1 MQHKSRNFKR
11 FPLTAIVIFLS
22 LNGFAQTWTK
32 TNDGNSFYLHN
43 LFFHD
48 LKAFLKG
55 IDSNFYILT
64 AHKPD
69 AYWDKKNEGKSQL
82 LISKINKAG
91 GINVIT
97 TLKEYASK
105 PILRVFNN
113 KYYILDNDYKVTK
126 KQYYYLCYV
135 YNSNWE
141 LESQAK
147 IFELPHQMGFND
159 FVVNQQ
165 GQLFLL
171 TKPYFIDHKQSDFKG
186 CYIVKYSMSGEFIK
200 KVLFDKS
207 YSSNLKLSS
216 DRILFQ
222 LNHQKLVYP
231 FYQTDSIIQLSSD
244 SELNYS
250 IVSKTAYLPKE
261 KKIDRE
267 IFLSDGDKVVYIDS
281 TYALSA
287 NSWTST
293 FKIAL
298 LGKSNERKW
307 TIEPSDRWIFSTPK
321 PLQDGKF
328 IVQIDKRWDSTCLV
342 IFDKSG
348 KQTSVK
354 SFLMNAD
361 TRIERFHFL
370 DFFEVSKNEIWVFYN
385 KEYPTREEEIYFE
398 RLFL

>member
-1 MQHKSRNFKR
+1 MRHKSRNFINY
-11 FPLTAIVIFLS
+11 FLTTIIIFHS
-22 LNGFAQTWTK
+22 LNGFGQTWTK
-32 TNDGNSFYLHN
+32 TNDGKSFYLHN
-43 LFFHD
+43 LFYHD
-48 LKAFLKG
+48 LKAFFNGL
-55 IDSNFYILT
+55 DSNFYALT

-69 AYWDKKNEGKSQL
+69 AYWEKKNEGKSQL
-82 LISKINKAG
+82 LISKITKAG
-91 GINVIT
+91 EINRTT
-97 TLKEYASK
+97 TLKKYASK

-126 KQYYYLCYV
+126 KMYYYMCYV

-141 LESQAK
+141 LESQIK
-147 IFELPHQMGFND
+147 IFELPHQMGFTD

-171 TKPYFIDHKQSDFKG
+171 TNPYFIDHKQSDFKG
-186 CYIVKYSMSGEFIK
+186 CYIVKYSLNGEFIK

-207 YSSNLKLSS
+207 YSSNLRLSN
-216 DRILFQ
+216 DKILFQ

-231 FYQTDSIIQLSSD
+231 FYQTDSIIQLSCD

-307 TIEPSDRWIFSTPK
+307 TIEPSDRWMFSTPK
-321 PLQDGKF
+321 PLQDGRF